1 MIPPTPLDVH
11 ARREEALATHP
22 RPPMTES
29 PPHNASR
36 IKKALIDAG
45 FEVFRAR
52 GEEIVIAERPRE
64 NLIMDSGVRLRLGDA
79 ANTALEIRVVL
90 KAHQTDFP
98 SDEEAL
104 LFDRVRKLAEGAVS
118 DGFAEVGT
126 AVTRVPDPGDSERTL
141 DTHYEITYAKRAVR
155 LDDAVI
161 ELKYALG
168 LEKRA

>member
-1 MIPPTPLDVH
+1 MP
-11 ARREEALATHP
+11 
-22 RPPMTES
+22 ES
-29 PPHNASR
+29 PPYNASR
-36 IKKALIDAG
+36 IKKALLDAG

-64 NLIMDSGVRLRLGDA
+64 NLIMDSGVRLRLGDPLDA
-79 ANTALEIRVVL
+79 ALEVRVVL
-90 KAHQTDFP
+90 KAHKTDFP
-98 SDEEAL
+98 SEEEEH

-126 AVTRVPDPGDSERTL
+126 AVTPVPDPGDAERTL
-141 DTHYEITYAKRAVR
+141 DTHYEITYAKRAKE

-161 ELKYALG
+161 ELKYALA

>member
-1 MIPPTPLDVH
+1 MGFPV
-11 ARREEALATHP
+11 
-22 RPPMTES
+22 PMPES

-36 IKKALIDAG
+36 IKKALLDAG

-64 NLIMDSGVRLRLGDA
+64 NLIMDSGVRLRLGDPTDA
-79 ANTALEIRVVL
+79 ALEVRVVL
-90 KAHQTDFP
+90 KAHKTDFP
-98 SDEEAL
+98 SDEEAH

-126 AVTRVPDPGDSERTL
+126 AVTRVPDPGDDELTL
-141 DTHYEITYAKRAVR
+141 DTHYEITYAKRAAR

>member
-1 MIPPTPLDVH
+1 MP
-11 ARREEALATHP
+11 
-22 RPPMTES
+22 ES
-29 PPHNASR
+29 PPPNASR
-36 IKKALIDAG
+36 IKKALLDAG

-64 NLIMDSGVRLRLGDA
+64 NLIMDSGVRLRLGEGA
-79 ANTALEIRVVL
+79 STALEVRVVL
-90 KAHQTDFP
+90 RAHKTDFP
-98 SDEEAL
+98 GDEEAH

-126 AVTRVPDPGDSERTL
+126 AVTRVPDPGDAERTL
-141 DTHYEITYAKRAVR
+141 DTHYEITYAKRTSR